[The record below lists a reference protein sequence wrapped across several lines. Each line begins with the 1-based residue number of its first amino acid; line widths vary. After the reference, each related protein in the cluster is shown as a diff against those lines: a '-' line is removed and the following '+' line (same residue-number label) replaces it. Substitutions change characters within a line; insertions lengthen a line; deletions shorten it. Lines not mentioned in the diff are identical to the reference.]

1 MRAAFGMLL
10 LATTAMVGGCG
21 QTEGQIRD
29 EIRAQLMN
37 RCGRDIAPGTADLPG
52 FDSNVFCG
60 CITDKAMGQRSVA
73 ELKSLFDEGSRPQ
86 LIAEGRQAATECLA
100 QLSAN
105 AADKAAPAPE
115 PANAS
120 TPAPAPAPAVER
132 ERPREKAVEPAAP
145 ARPRIDEVRDA
156 PQPSTQPVAQPPAPP
171 SAATPV
177 PPPRPEPEPAIVK
190 EGPRGRA

>member
-1 MRAAFGMLL
+1 MS
-10 LATTAMVGGCG
+10 VG
-21 QTEGQIRD
+21 
-29 EIRAQLMN
+29 
-37 RCGRDIAPGTADLPG
+37 
-52 FDSNVFCG
+52 
-60 CITDKAMGQRSVA
+60 
-73 ELKSLFDEGSRPQ
+73 
-86 LIAEGRQAATECLA
+86 
-100 QLSAN
+100 
-105 AADKAAPAPE
+105 APE
-115 PANAS
+115 AR
-120 TPAPAPAPAVER
+120 PAPAVER